1 MFPGRMNPKK
11 MKQMMKQLGME
22 MEQLEGVKKI
32 IITTGEGDYIFDE
45 AEVVLVTMQ
54 GVTTYQITGTPVFEP
69 IRPAISDED
78 VNLVVK
84 QTGTTQE
91 RARAALAETGGDIAE
106 AILRL
111 AAHD

>member
-1 MFPGRMNPKK
+1 MNPKK

-32 IITTGEGDYIFDE
+32 VITTGEGEYVFDE

-54 GVTTYQITGTPVFEP
+54 GVTTYQITGTPVFKP
-69 IRPAISDED
+69 GKTAISDED
-78 VNLVVK
+78 VNLVVE

-91 RARAALAETGGDIAE
+91 RARATLAETGGDIAE
-106 AILRL
+106 AIMRL
-111 AAHD
+111 ATHD